1 MSVRM
6 KTMIEKGSLIV
17 YSGPSGVGKGT
28 ILKTLLAPEGP
39 LVLSVSATTRAPR
52 EGEVNGREY
61 HFVTRDKFEEMVA
74 CGDMLEYAEYN
85 GNYYGTP
92 KSFVERQLEMGNDV
106 ILEIETKGAAQI
118 KELCPEAVLIF
129 VMPPSY
135 QELESRLIGRGTE
148 TVEQRAGRL
157 KEALREIES
166 AENYDFIIVND
177 TVEKARRQLLSAV
190 AAGKLVCRIN
200 KNKIYEVLKNVKTG
214 NE

>member
-1 MSVRM
+1 M
-6 KTMIEKGSLIV
+6 TMIEKGSLIV

-28 ILKTLLAPEGP
+28 ILKALLAPVGP

-61 HFVTRDKFEEMVA
+61 HFVTREQFEQMVRE
-74 CGDMLEYAEYN
+74 GDMLEYAEYN

-118 KELCPEAVLIF
+118 KKLCPEAVLIF

-135 QELESRLIGRGTE
+135 AELESRLVGRGTE
-148 TVEQRAGRL
+148 TAEQCAGRL
-157 KEALREIES
+157 KAALREIEA

-177 TVEKARRQLLSAV
+177 TVENARRQLMQAV
-190 AAGKLVCRIN
+190 SAGKLICRIN